1 MDFSIVIVSFNTKEL
16 LADCLKSVL
25 AAAKNLKVEIFVSD
39 NNSHDGTAKMVKEN
53 FPAVNLIANKT
64 NLGFSKANN
73 IAIRKCRGKYL
84 LVLNPDT
91 RIMADTLVKMQGYME
106 NHQDVGIATCRVEL
120 PNGELDPDCRRH
132 FPTPWRAFSHF
143 SGLAKIFRGSKV
155 FDQYYF
161 GYRSADGEHEIDACH
176 GAFMMVKRSALAKVG
191 LFDEDFFFYGEDLD
205 WCWRFK
211 EKGYKI
217 MFAPIT
223 KIIHY
228 KGAASGMK
236 QISKHLTKA
245 TRESKRKALVE
256 STRAMKLFYQKH
268 YQDKY
273 PFFVNWLMYL
283 GIWILGKYRLLSA

>member
-1 MDFSIVIVSFNTKEL
+1 MDLSIVIVSFNTKEL
-16 LADCLKSVL
+16 LADCLKSVM

-39 NNSHDGTAKMVKEN
+39 NNSHDGTAKMVKQE
-53 FPAVNLIANKT
+53 FPNVNLIANKT

-91 RIMADTLVKMQGYME
+91 RIMTDTLVKMTGYME
-106 NHQDVGIATCRVEL
+106 NHPDVGIATCRVEL
-120 PNGELDPDCRRH
+120 PNGKLDPDCRRH

-143 SGLAKIFRGSKV
+143 SGLAKIFKGSQV
-155 FDQYYF
+155 FDEYYF
-161 GYRSADGEHEIDACH
+161 GYKSAKGEHEIDACH
-176 GAFMMVKRSALAKVG
+176 GAFMVVKHSAVAKVG

-211 EKGYKI
+211 EKGFQI
-217 MFAPIT
+217 MFVPIT
-223 KIIHY
+223 KIIHF

-245 TRESKRKALVE
+245 TSQSKRKALAE

-268 YQDKY
+268 YQARY
-273 PFFVNWLMYL
+273 PFIVNWLMYL
-283 GIWILGKYRLLSA
+283 GIWILAKIRIITA